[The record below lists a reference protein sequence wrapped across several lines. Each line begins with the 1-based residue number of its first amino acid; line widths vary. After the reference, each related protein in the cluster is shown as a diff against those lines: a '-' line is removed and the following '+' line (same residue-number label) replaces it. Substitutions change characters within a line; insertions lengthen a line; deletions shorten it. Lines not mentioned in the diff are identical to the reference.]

1 MWDNIDETG
10 VSEHFMK
17 DGVSVRHGG
26 TVRKADV
33 TGIKVVPGRRSIE
46 HEKILVDNR
55 F

>member
-17 DGVSVRHGG
+17 DGVGVRHGG

-33 TGIKVVPGRRSIE
+33 TVIMVIPGGKNIE
-46 HEKILVDNR
+46 HEKILVDR